1 MSFCHSQPCSGFVW
15 IVPQCL
21 SRLSS
26 LSSPHSQSHAC
37 MASDPTRLFL
47 STASFLFIS
56 RLPETETIDF
66 HRGFISKVSQHC
78 RCRVSGIQLRGRCE
92 GAVGFTLVVCGMW
105 SSHFV
110 STRASFSL
118 VWPQVPQRRLAPP
131 FQKQHCGSLA
141 FPVLPCYCCGPASSH
156 PGEHGASV
164 PWGAGAG
171 VEVG

>member
-110 STRASFSL
+110 STRKSLFQTCVASGS
-118 VWPQVPQRRLAPP
+118 PAQAGPP
-131 FQKQHCGSLA
+131 FPETTLWISGFPGAALLLLWPSQLPSWGTRSQCAVGS
-141 FPVLPCYCCGPASSH
+141 
-156 PGEHGASV
+156 
-164 PWGAGAG
+164 WGWC
-171 VEVG
+171 